1 MNTSLSL
8 ALSTLSAVRPSTP
21 AAPATTPAVP
31 ALVIPQGLSTVEAR
45 VYAFAASQSAAT
57 AQERWAWRVRHA
69 QIALERKGWAVDT
82 QTFLHGTLPWTEK
95 DSVPGD
101 IRAAE
106 AQSAQLYAQYAQ
118 EMRAQRLEA
127 LAERVANALERVANV
142 VAPVEAP
149 KPPAPQLDAT
159 TTARF
164 EAIEKAQAEQQKI
177 LAAIAAKVGVTTP

>member
-1 MNTSLSL
+1 MSTYLATLIAALPTST
-8 ALSTLSAVRPSTP
+8 ATP
-21 AAPATTPAVP
+21 TDAAAP
-31 ALVIPQGLSTVEAR
+31 VIKLPDGLTELEQR
-45 VYAFAASQSAAT
+45 VYAFAAAQAAAT
-57 AQERWAWRVRHA
+57 PAERWAWRKFHT
-69 QIALERKGWAVDT
+69 QLALGRTAWAVDT
-82 QTFLHGTLPWTEK
+82 QTWVHGVLPWNAAN
-95 DSVPGD
+95 SVPAEV
-101 IRAAE
+101 RAAE

-159 TTARF
+159 TTTRF